1 LSVKFNKIWIFA
13 EILLFVLVGAQV
25 NISVA
30 FDSGIMGL
38 LIIIIGLFGR
48 SFGVIISVIG
58 SNLNFKERLFC
69 VVAYTPKATV
79 QAAIGAIP
87 LTLGVASGDVILA
100 IAVLSILVTA
110 PLGAI
115 GIRYGGKHWLLNEI

>member
-1 LSVKFNKIWIFA
+1 FNKIWIFA

-30 FDSGIMGL
+30 FDSGVVGL
-38 LIIIIGLFGR
+38 VLIIIGLLAR

-87 LTLGVASGDVILA
+87 LTLGVAGGEVMLA

-115 GIRYGGKHWLLNEI
+115 GIRYGGKHWLVNRE